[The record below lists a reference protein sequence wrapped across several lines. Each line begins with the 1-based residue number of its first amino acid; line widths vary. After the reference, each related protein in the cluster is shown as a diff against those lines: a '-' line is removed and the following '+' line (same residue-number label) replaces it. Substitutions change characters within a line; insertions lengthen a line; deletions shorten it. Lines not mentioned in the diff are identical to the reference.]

1 MNITPY
7 TPSPIDTSDITLP
20 GGMEQL
26 IEQVAKNVHET
37 WAEGRIR
44 DGWSWG
50 PVRNDKLKQHPC
62 LIDYDDLPESEKDYD
77 RRTAIAT
84 LKTIISLGWTIGT
97 K

>member
-20 GGMEQL
+20 EGMEQL

-50 PVRNDKLKQHPC
+50 LVRNDKLKQHPC
-62 LIDYDDLPESEKDYD
+62 LIDYDDLPENEKDYD
-77 RRTAIAT
+77 RRTAIVT

>member
-20 GGMEQL
+20 EGMEQL

-37 WAEGRIR
+37 WAEGRIH